1 MGLGRRFLLPY
12 STGGVEYPINVSYLV
27 IAGGGSGNQGGG
39 GGGAGGYR
47 TSYGSGNISGRNS
60 AVETPLSI
68 NSATAYTIQVGGGG
82 AADNTTSS
90 DTPTL
95 TAQGTKGNNSI
106 FATITSIG
114 GGCGTYYPASGYLAK
129 NDGGSGGGAVFGTSG
144 GHNQGN
150 TSGTTAQGFGGHGGD
165 LGGNSTYSGGG
176 GGAGAAGNNT
186 GSGAAGLSSSIT
198 GTAVFRGGGG
208 SRGPWGNITSTGQH
222 GGGNGG
228 SATSGTP
235 NTGGGGGGGGSTSSS
250 QSALRPAGS
259 GGSGVVILRFTQDA
273 SYTASAGLTYSEST
287 DGTDKIVTFTGGT
300 GTITFS

>member
-1 MGLGRRFLLPY
+1 
-12 STGGVEYPINVSYLV
+12 VSYLV

-82 AADNTTSS
+82 AADNTASS

-95 TAQGTKGNNSI
+95 TAQGTKGTNSI

-114 GGCGTYYPASGYLAK
+114 GGSGTYYPASGYLAK

-150 TSGTTAQGFGGHGGD
+150 TSGTTAQGFGGHGGG
-165 LGGNSTYSGGG
+165 LSGASTYSGGG

-186 GSGAAGLSSSIT
+186 GTGGAGLASSIT
-198 GTAVFRGGGG
+198 GTSVNRAGGG
-208 SRGPWGNITSTGQH
+208 SPGPWSSGTRASNGF
-222 GGGNGG
+222 GGGAGG
-228 SATSGTP
+228 NATSGTP

-250 QSALRPAGS
+250 QSSLRSAGS

-273 SYTASAGLTYSEST
+273 SYTATSGLTYSESI